1 MSILID
7 GNTTFIIQGITGRE
21 AVNMTR
27 ECLAS
32 PCHAER
38 PRESRVDE
46 GIFAKASGV
55 GQRAARGKVFA
66 LETGYR

>member
-1 MSILID
+1 MSILVD
-7 GNTTFIIQGITGRE
+7 ENTTFIIQGITGRE

-27 ECLAS
+27 ECFAS

-38 PRESRVDE
+38 TRESRVAE

-55 GQRAARGKVFA
+55 GWSPARGTLFA